1 VYENLS
7 FIRSRNIR
15 YEKIHSTLNSLSGE
29 VTVSGHSK
37 WSTIKRKKAVTDARR
52 GKIFTQV
59 IREITVAAKMG
70 GGSSET
76 NARLRF
82 AIDKAKA
89 CNMPADN
96 IKRAIQKGTGELPGV
111 NYEDAVYEAY
121 GPGGVAIII
130 ETVTDNK
137 NRTISDIRHI
147 LERNNGKVAM
157 SGSVAF
163 QFHKKGV
170 ILVSKSVVPEDDL
183 LAIILD
189 AGAEDMKTE
198 GDEYYIICTP
208 DNFEIVKQAIET
220 KNIKVESAEIHLLAD
235 NTVKVEGKDAENIL
249 KLMEIL
255 EEHDDVQKVHANFD
269 IDDKEL
275 ARLGTGN

>member
-1 VYENLS
+1 M
-7 FIRSRNIR
+7 
-15 YEKIHSTLNSLSGE
+15 
-29 VTVSGHSK
+29 SGHSK

-59 IREITVAAKMG
+59 IKEITVAAKLG
-70 GGSSET
+70 GGDPNS

-89 CNMPADN
+89 SNMPADN

-111 NYEDAVYEAY
+111 NYEDAVYEVY

-147 LERNNGKVAM
+147 LERNHGKIAM

-163 QFHKKGV
+163 QFHKKGI
-170 ILVSKSVVPEDDL
+170 ILVPKSVVPEDDL
-183 LAIILD
+183 LSIILD

-198 GDEYYIICTP
+198 GDEYNIICTLE
-208 DNFEIVKQAIET
+208 NFETVKQAIVT
-220 KNIKVESAEIHLLAD
+220 KNIKVESAEILLVAD
-235 NTVKVEGKDAENIL
+235 NTVKVEGKDAENLL
-249 KLMEIL
+249 KLMETL
-255 EEHDDVQKVHANFD
+255 EDYEDVQKVHANFD

-275 ARLGTGN
+275 ARIGTGIS

>member
-1 VYENLS
+1 M
-7 FIRSRNIR
+7 
-15 YEKIHSTLNSLSGE
+15 
-29 VTVSGHSK
+29 SGHSK

-52 GKIFTQV
+52 GKVFTQV
-59 IREITVAAKMG
+59 IKEITVAAKLG
-70 GGSSET
+70 GGDPNS

-89 CNMPADN
+89 SNMPADN

-111 NYEDAVYEAY
+111 NYEDAVYEVY
-121 GPGGVAIII
+121 GPGGVALII

-147 LERNNGKVAM
+147 LERNHGKIAM

-163 QFHKKGV
+163 QFHKKGI

-198 GDEYYIICTP
+198 SDEYSVICTP
-208 DNFEIVKQAIET
+208 ENFETVRQALIT
-220 KNIKVESAEIHLLAD
+220 KSIKFESAEILLVAD
-235 NTVKVEGKDAENIL
+235 NTVKVEGKDAENLL

-255 EEHDDVQKVHANFD
+255 EDYDDVQKVHANFD

-275 ARLGTGN
+275 ARIGTSMS

>member
-1 VYENLS
+1 M
-7 FIRSRNIR
+7 
-15 YEKIHSTLNSLSGE
+15 
-29 VTVSGHSK
+29 SGHSK
-37 WSTIKRKKAVTDARR
+37 WSTIKRKKAVTDTRR

-147 LERNNGKVAM
+147 LERNNGKVAV
-157 SGSVAF
+157 SGSVVF
-163 QFHKKGV
+163 QFHKKGF
-170 ILVSKSVVPEDDL
+170 ILIPKSVVPEDDL
-183 LAIILD
+183 LSIILD

-208 DNFEIVKQAIET
+208 DNFETVKQAIET
-220 KNIKVESAEIHLLAD
+220 KKIKIESAEIHLVAD
-235 NTVKVEGKDAENIL
+235 STVKVEGKDAENVL
-249 KLMEIL
+249 RLMEAL

-269 IDDKEL
+269 FDDKEL
-275 ARLGTGN
+275 VRLGTGS

>member
-1 VYENLS
+1 M
-7 FIRSRNIR
+7 
-15 YEKIHSTLNSLSGE
+15 
-29 VTVSGHSK
+29 SGHSK

-52 GKIFTQV
+52 GKVFTQV
-59 IREITVAAKMG
+59 IKEITVAAKLG
-70 GGSSET
+70 GGDPNS

-89 CNMPADN
+89 SNMPADN

-111 NYEDAVYEAY
+111 NYEDAVYEVY
-121 GPGGVAIII
+121 GPGGVALII

-147 LERNNGKVAM
+147 LERNHGKVAM

-163 QFHKKGV
+163 QFHKKGI
-170 ILVSKSVVPEDDL
+170 ILVPKSVIPEDDL

-189 AGAEDMKTE
+189 AGAEDMKSE
-198 GDEYYIICTP
+198 SDEYSVICTP
-208 DNFEIVKQAIET
+208 ENFETVRQALIT
-220 KNIKVESAEIHLLAD
+220 KSITIESAEILLVAD
-235 NTVKVEGKDAENIL
+235 NTVKVEGKDAENLL

-255 EEHDDVQKVHANFD
+255 EDYDDVQKVHANFD

-275 ARLGTGN
+275 TRIGTGMN

>member
-1 VYENLS
+1 L
-7 FIRSRNIR
+7 
-15 YEKIHSTLNSLSGE
+15 
-29 VTVSGHSK
+29 SGHSK

-70 GGSSET
+70 GNSSET

-163 QFHKKGV
+163 QFRKKGI
-170 ILVSKSVVPEDDL
+170 ILIPKSAVPEDDL
-183 LAIILD
+183 LSIILD
-189 AGAEDMKTE
+189 AGAEDMKIE
-198 GDEYYIICTP
+198 GDEYYIMCTP
-208 DNFEIVKQAIET
+208 DNFEIVKQAIEL
-220 KNIKVESAEIHLLAD
+220 KGIKVESAEIHLVAD
-235 NTVKVEGKDAENIL
+235 NTVKVEGKDAENVL
-249 KLMEIL
+249 KLMETL

-275 ARLGTGN
+275 VRLEAGS

>member
-1 VYENLS
+1 M
-7 FIRSRNIR
+7 
-15 YEKIHSTLNSLSGE
+15 
-29 VTVSGHSK
+29 SGHSK

-70 GGSSET
+70 GGSPET

-147 LERNNGKVAM
+147 LERNNGKVAV

-163 QFHKKGV
+163 QFHKKGI
-170 ILVSKSVVPEDDL
+170 ILVIKSAVPEDDL
-183 LAIILD
+183 LSIILH
-189 AGAEDMKTE
+189 AGAEDMKFE
-198 GDEYYIICTP
+198 GDDYCIVCPPE
-208 DNFEIVKQAIET
+208 NFEIVKKSIET
-220 KNIKVESAEIHLLAD
+220 KGIKVESEEIHLIAD
-235 NTVKVEGKDAENIL
+235 NTVKVEGKDAENVL
-249 KLMEIL
+249 KLMDAL
-255 EEHDDVQKVHANFD
+255 AEHDDVQKVHANFD

-275 ARLGTGN
+275 QKLHVV

>member
-1 VYENLS
+1 M
-7 FIRSRNIR
+7 
-15 YEKIHSTLNSLSGE
+15 
-29 VTVSGHSK
+29 SGHSK

-163 QFHKKGV
+163 QFHKKGI
-170 ILVSKSVVPEDDL
+170 ILVPSSVVPEDDL
-183 LAIILD
+183 LSIILD

-198 GDEYYIICTP
+198 GDEYYIVCTP

-220 KNIKVESAEIHLLAD
+220 KSIKVESAEIHLVAD
-235 NTVKVEGKDAENIL
+235 NTVKVEGKDAENVL
-249 KLMEIL
+249 KLMEAL

-275 ARLGTGN
+275 VRLGTGS

>member
-1 VYENLS
+1 M
-7 FIRSRNIR
+7 
-15 YEKIHSTLNSLSGE
+15 
-29 VTVSGHSK
+29 SGHSK

-59 IREITVAAKMG
+59 IKEITVAAKLG
-70 GGSSET
+70 GGDPNS

-89 CNMPADN
+89 SNMPADN

-111 NYEDAVYEAY
+111 NYEDAVYEVY

-147 LERNNGKVAM
+147 LERNHGKIAM

-170 ILVSKSVVPEDDL
+170 ILVPKSVVPEDDL
-183 LAIILD
+183 LSIILD

-198 GDEYYIICTP
+198 GDEYNIICTP
-208 DNFEIVKQAIET
+208 ENFEAVKQAIVT
-220 KNIKVESAEIHLLAD
+220 KNIKIESAEILLVAD
-235 NTVKVEGKDAENIL
+235 NTVKVEGKDAENLL
-249 KLMEIL
+249 KLMETL
-255 EEHDDVQKVHANFD
+255 EDYEDVQKVHANFD

-275 ARLGTGN
+275 ARIGTGIS

>member
-1 VYENLS
+1 M
-7 FIRSRNIR
+7 
-15 YEKIHSTLNSLSGE
+15 
-29 VTVSGHSK
+29 SGHSK

-59 IREITVAAKMG
+59 IKEITIAAKMG
-70 GGSSET
+70 GGDPNS
-76 NARLRF
+76 NARLRL
-82 AIDKAKA
+82 AIEKAKA
-89 CNMPADN
+89 SNMPADN

-121 GPGGVAIII
+121 GPGGVALII

-147 LERNNGKVAM
+147 LERNHGKVAV

-163 QFHKKGV
+163 QFHKKGI
-170 ILVSKSVVPEDDL
+170 ILVPKSVVPEDDL
-183 LAIILD
+183 LSVILD
-189 AGAEDMKTE
+189 AGADDMKVE
-198 GDEYYIICTP
+198 VEDYSIVCTP
-208 DNFEIVKQAIET
+208 DNFEAVKQAIT
-220 KNIKVESAEIHLLAD
+220 IKGIKMESAEILLLAD
-235 NTVKVEGKDAENIL
+235 NTVQVEGHDAENLL
-249 KLMEIL
+249 KLMELL

-275 ARLGTGN
+275 SRMNAV

>member
-1 VYENLS
+1 M
-7 FIRSRNIR
+7 
-15 YEKIHSTLNSLSGE
+15 
-29 VTVSGHSK
+29 SGHSK

-52 GKIFTQV
+52 GKVFTQV
-59 IREITVAAKMG
+59 IKEITVAAKLG
-70 GGSSET
+70 GGDPNS

-82 AIDKAKA
+82 AIEKAKA
-89 CNMPADN
+89 SNMPADN

-111 NYEDAVYEAY
+111 NYEDVVYEVY

-147 LERNNGKVAM
+147 LERNHGKIAM

-163 QFHKKGV
+163 QFHKKGI
-170 ILVSKSVVPEDDL
+170 ILVPKSVVPEDDL
-183 LAIILD
+183 LPIILD
-189 AGAEDMKTE
+189 AGAEDMKIE
-198 GDEYYIICTP
+198 GDEYSIICTP
-208 DNFEIVKQAIET
+208 ESFEKVRQALIT
-220 KNIKVESAEIHLLAD
+220 KSIKIESAEILLVAD
-235 NTVKVEGKDAENIL
+235 NTVKVEGKDAENLL

-255 EEHDDVQKVHANFD
+255 EDYDDVQKLHANFD

-275 ARLGTGN
+275 ARIGTGN

>member
-1 VYENLS
+1 M
-7 FIRSRNIR
+7 
-15 YEKIHSTLNSLSGE
+15 
-29 VTVSGHSK
+29 SGHSK

-52 GKIFTQV
+52 GKVFTQV
-59 IREITVAAKMG
+59 IKEITVAAKL
-70 GGSSET
+70 GGSDPNS

-89 CNMPADN
+89 SNMPSDN
-96 IKRAIQKGTGELPGV
+96 IKRAIQKGTGELPGM
-111 NYEDAVYEAY
+111 NYEDAIYEAY

-147 LERNNGKVAM
+147 LERNHGKVAV

-163 QFHKKGV
+163 QFHKKGI
-170 ILVSKSVVPEDDL
+170 ILVPKAVIPEDDL

-189 AGAEDMKTE
+189 AGAEDMKIE
-198 GDEYYIICTP
+198 GEDYSIICTP
-208 DNFEIVKQAIET
+208 DIFETVRQALNA
-220 KNIKVESAEIHLLAD
+220 KSIKIESAEILLVAD
-235 NTVKVEGKDAENIL
+235 NPVKVEGKDAENLL

-255 EEHDDVQKVHANFD
+255 EDNEDVQKVHANFD

-275 ARLGTGN
+275 ARIGAGINQLAG

>member
-1 VYENLS
+1 M
-7 FIRSRNIR
+7 
-15 YEKIHSTLNSLSGE
+15 
-29 VTVSGHSK
+29 SGHSK

-52 GKIFTQV
+52 GKVFTQV
-59 IREITVAAKMG
+59 IKEITVAAKLG
-70 GGSSET
+70 GGDPSS

-89 CNMPADN
+89 SNMPADN

-111 NYEDAVYEAY
+111 NYEDAVYEVY

-147 LERNNGKVAM
+147 LERNHGKIAT

-163 QFHKKGV
+163 QFHKKGI
-170 ILVSKSVVPEDDL
+170 ILVPKSVVPEDDL
-183 LAIILD
+183 LSIILD
-189 AGAEDMKTE
+189 AGAEDMKIE
-198 GDEYYIICTP
+198 GDEYSIICTP
-208 DNFEIVKQAIET
+208 ENFEKVRQAIIS
-220 KNIKVESAEIHLLAD
+220 KSIKIESAEILLVAD
-235 NTVKVEGKDAENIL
+235 NTVKVEGKDAENLL

-255 EEHDDVQKVHANFD
+255 EDYDDVQKVHANFD

-275 ARLGTGN
+275 ARIGAGIG

>member
-1 VYENLS
+1 M
-7 FIRSRNIR
+7 
-15 YEKIHSTLNSLSGE
+15 
-29 VTVSGHSK
+29 SGHSK

-59 IREITVAAKMG
+59 IKEITVAAKMG
-70 GGSSET
+70 GGNPES
-76 NARLRF
+76 NARLRL
-82 AIDKAKA
+82 AIDKAKSS
-89 CNMPADN
+89 NMPADN

-137 NRTISDIRHI
+137 NRTVSDIRHI
-147 LERNNGKVAM
+147 LERNNGKVAS

-163 QFHKKGV
+163 QFHKKG
-170 ILVSKSVVPEDDL
+170 IIHIPKSIVPEDDL
-183 LAIILD
+183 LSIILD
-189 AGAEDMKTE
+189 AGAEDMKTD
-198 GDEYYIICTP
+198 GDEYSIICTP
-208 DNFEIVKQAIET
+208 ESFESVKRTVEGKSIT
-220 KNIKVESAEIHLLAD
+220 VESAEIHLVAD
-235 NTVKVEGKDAENIL
+235 NTVKIEGRDAENVL
-249 KLMEIL
+249 KLLEVL

-275 ARLGTGN
+275 VRIGSLAS

>member
-1 VYENLS
+1 M
-7 FIRSRNIR
+7 
-15 YEKIHSTLNSLSGE
+15 
-29 VTVSGHSK
+29 SGHSK

-70 GGSSET
+70 GGSSDT
-76 NARLRF
+76 NARLRL

-137 NRTISDIRHI
+137 NRTISDIRHT

-163 QFHKKGV
+163 QFHKRGI
-170 ILVSKSVVPEDDL
+170 ILVPKSVVPEDDL
-183 LAIILD
+183 LSIILD
-189 AGAEDMKTE
+189 AGAEDMKIE
-198 GDEYYIICTP
+198 DDEYSIICSP
-208 DNFEIVKQAIET
+208 DNFEAVKQAIEM
-220 KNIKVESAEIHLLAD
+220 KNIKIESSEIHLVAD

-249 KLMEIL
+249 KLMDAL

-275 ARLGTGN
+275 ARISTGN

>member
-1 VYENLS
+1 M
-7 FIRSRNIR
+7 
-15 YEKIHSTLNSLSGE
+15 
-29 VTVSGHSK
+29 SGHSK

-52 GKIFTQV
+52 GKVFTQV
-59 IREITVAAKMG
+59 IKEITVAAKMG
-70 GGSSET
+70 GGNSEI

-89 CNMPADN
+89 SNMPADN

-137 NRTISDIRHI
+137 NRTVSDIRYI
-147 LERNNGKVAM
+147 LERNHGKAAT

-163 QFHKKGV
+163 QFHKKGAIHIPRSV
-170 ILVSKSVVPEDDL
+170 IPEDDL
-183 LAIILD
+183 LSIILD

-198 GDEYYIICTP
+198 DEEYSIICAP
-208 DNFEIVKQAIET
+208 EQFESVKQAIEA
-220 KNIKVESAEIHLLAD
+220 KSIKIEAAEIHLVAD
-235 NTVKVEGKDAENIL
+235 NAVKVEGKDAENLL
-249 KLMEIL
+249 KLMEAL

-275 ARLGTGN
+275 ARINTA